1 MTRNE
6 LEQRL
11 DAVAARIPAMR
22 DEHPDR
28 DELLQ
33 LLASELDL
41 IEDAATDPSD
51 ARYVSHY
58 VDQLLADAGVG

>member
-11 DAVAARIPAMR
+11 DAVAAKIPAMR
-22 DEHPDR
+22 VEHPDR

-51 ARYVSHY
+51 ARYVSSY
-58 VDQLLADAGVG
+58 VDQLLAAAGVE